1 MIIIKSFFLFL
12 LPSFILANPI
22 DSMND
27 KILELK
33 DLSDKQNTSIE
44 KNNNAKIDTLTQKQ
58 KTLFLLKQSTQLIL
72 LEHKI
77 GANNGE

>member
-12 LPSFILANPI
+12 LPSFILANQI

-33 DLSDKQNTSIE
+33 DLSNKQNTSIE
-44 KNNNAKIDTLTQKQ
+44 KNNNAKIGTLTQKQ
-58 KTLFLLKQSTQLIL
+58 KTLFLLKQSNQLIL

>member
-1 MIIIKSFFLFL
+1 
-12 LPSFILANPI
+12 
-22 DSMND
+22 MND

-44 KNNNAKIDTLTQKQ
+44 KNNNAKIDTLIQKQ
-58 KTLFLLKQSTQLIL
+58 KTLFLLKQSNQLIL

>member
-33 DLSDKQNTSIE
+33 DLSNKQNTSIE
-44 KNNNAKIDTLTQKQ
+44 KNNNAKIAK
-58 KTLFLLKQSTQLIL
+58 FCV
-72 LEHKI
+72 E
-77 GANNGE
+77 

>member
-1 MIIIKSFFLFL
+1 MKKQIFLLFL

-33 DLSDKQNTSIE
+33 DLSNKQNTSIE

-58 KTLFLLKQSTQLIL
+58 KTLFLLKQSNQLIL

>member
-1 MIIIKSFFLFL
+1 MKKQTFLLFL

-44 KNNNAKIDTLTQKQ
+44 KNNNAKIDTLIQKQ
-58 KTLFLLKQSTQLIL
+58 KTLFLLKQSNQLIL